1 MIQSKTVLFIDCI
14 NILSDLKAYLEVKGY
29 TIDVAK
35 SGREAIKKT
44 LAQNYDLILIESRL
58 SDMECTEL
66 LKKIR
71 KVTSDTIKI
80 IVTDY
85 PDLKNVINSLNL
97 GVDAYF
103 LLPIAYEE
111 LLKTIK
117 KKLKEQGDGGKLD
130 REKIAKII
138 KTRIRMLNQS

>member
-1 MIQSKTVLFIDCI
+1 
-14 NILSDLKAYLEVKGY
+14 
-29 TIDVAK
+29 
-35 SGREAIKKT
+35 
-44 LAQNYDLILIESRL
+44 
-58 SDMECTEL
+58 MECPEL
-66 LKKIR
+66 LEKIR

-103 LLPIAYEE
+103 LLPIAYED

-117 KKLKEQGDGGKLD
+117 KKLKEQEDGGKID

-138 KTRIRMLNQS
+138 KTRIRMLSQS